1 MLDPSSPIFLRQDT
15 VYVPTVFVSFYGDAL
30 DEKTPLL
37 RAMDAVSTE
46 VRKRQ
51 GCTRVTLARR
61 SHTWRSN
68 VLARSRLLFSPRASR
83 ALLREGP
90 EVN

>member
-1 MLDPSSPIFLRQDT
+1 MHRYTVLDPSSPIFIRQDT

-46 VRKRQ
+46 VGAVCCRSSGEV
-51 GCTRVTLARR
+51 GCGGSST
-61 SHTWRSN
+61 
-68 VLARSRLLFSPRASR
+68 
-83 ALLREGP
+83 E
-90 EVN
+90 

>member
-46 VRKRQ
+46 VRERQ
-51 GCTRVTLARR
+51 GCTRVTRARR
-61 SHTWRSN
+61 SHTCS
-68 VLARSRLLFSPRASR
+68 LALACSFLP
-83 ALLREGP
+83 ALPALCGEKAP
-90 EVN
+90 K